1 MTSPRLKAVG
11 CRQICTE
18 ALTRASTKWA
28 TEPSRTTSSV
38 YSSMN
43 ATLSNWSTFQTSWQ
57 VLKRRSYLSWCGKSW
72 SCIRSRRTMTSTRL
86 KTGASWS
93 QMSAT
98 TSATKS
104 CDASSSSRRKNTSCT
119 STRES
124 SAIESS
130 KRAKSSRRRL
140 TKVEASEV
148 DLRQLPQQI
157 RSHKMRHR
165 IWNWWMR
172 SRGRSRSLTNLW
184 ISWAPMSRKLALN
197 RSQEL

>member
-1 MTSPRLKAVG
+1 MTSPRLKGVG
-11 CRQICTE
+11 CRQTCTE
-18 ALTRASTKWA
+18 ALTRALIKWA
-28 TEPSRTTSSV
+28 TEPSRTTSWV

-57 VLKRRSYLSWCGKSW
+57 VLKRRSYQSWCGKSW

-86 KTGASWS
+86 KTGASWL

-104 CDASSSSRRKNTSCT
+104 CVASSSSRRKNTSCT

-130 KRAKSSRRRL
+130 RKAKSTKKRL

-148 DLRQLPQQI
+148 DLRQLPQQT
-157 RSHKMRHR
+157 RSLKMRPR
-165 IWNWWMR
+165 IWN
-172 SRGRSRSLTNLW
+172 
-184 ISWAPMSRKLALN
+184 
-197 RSQEL
+197 